1 MTRHRTLAAALLAAT
16 ACCALAQMPSPPPAG
31 PDLAEIFADPAGW
44 TGTAEAFAAT
54 RRDAGFRIL
63 DPGKAVVST
72 DRQRLRFLGLEACEA
87 RVYFEGDAAKR
98 VEISVYNKGDAG
110 PRTQAQFDV
119 LVESLQA
126 KLAAFAK
133 DPGASVRVANSRANY
148 IVKRHQWAKSS
159 PAIQL
164 EWAYVEP
171 HRSKGE
177 DVAYNAEYVTVLL
190 VPGSAARTMA
200 SASGGTSALALGA
213 ARKLADN
220 IRRAPEGD
228 VWVDGVPMVDQG
240 QKGYCAAATS
250 ERVLRYYG
258 LNVDQHQIAQL
269 AKTAAESG
277 TSIEGM
283 VNAIG
288 LVGRAFQLD
297 KRDLIPSTYGGSF
310 EGGPHEKLIDQYNSA
325 AKRAKKPVIDWKQ
338 YTANRTVNLPAIWSA
353 MDPAVLLEARASQ
366 KQNLAQFEKDVRN
379 YVDQGVPLL
388 WSCLVGMYPEEPPLG
403 QQGAF
408 GHIRMIIGYNA
419 RTGEILYSD
428 TWGPAHALKR
438 MPKLQ
443 AWAMTKGLFVLKPRN
458 VR

>member
-1 MTRHRTLAAALLAAT
+1 
-16 ACCALAQMPSPPPAG
+16 
-31 PDLAEIFADPAGW
+31 
-44 TGTAEAFAAT
+44 
-54 RRDAGFRIL
+54 
-63 DPGKAVVST
+63 
-72 DRQRLRFLGLEACEA
+72 
-87 RVYFEGDAAKR
+87 
-98 VEISVYNKGDAG
+98 
-110 PRTQAQFDV
+110 
-119 LVESLQA
+119 
-126 KLAAFAK
+126 
-133 DPGASVRVANSRANY
+133 
-148 IVKRHQWAKSS
+148 
-159 PAIQL
+159 
-164 EWAYVEP
+164 
-171 HRSKGE
+171 
-177 DVAYNAEYVTVLL
+177 
-190 VPGSAARTMA
+190 
-200 SASGGTSALALGA
+200 
-213 ARKLADN
+213 
-220 IRRAPEGD
+220 
-228 VWVDGVPMVDQG
+228 
-240 QKGYCAAATS
+240 
-250 ERVLRYYG
+250 
-258 LNVDQHQIAQL
+258 
-269 AKTAAESG
+269 
-277 TSIEGM
+277 M